1 MSGPLPAKSEL
12 TAVSQP
18 FDRLARGNILQRKC
32 DCGQHTIAGGRCG
45 ECGKKDLLQR
55 ATQGLE
61 IQTRNFGGVP
71 PVVHEVLR
79 SPGQPIDAATRAF
92 FEPRFGHDF
101 SHVRV
106 HTDERAAQSAM
117 AVNAAAYTV
126 GNEIV
131 FGMDSFRPTSPQGR
145 ETIAHELVHVIQQ
158 SGSTLGSRGALQVD
172 PVHSSAEIEAETA
185 ASEILSAEVG
195 QTAHKPLIHAGGK
208 PLAVNRVPTFPSD
221 CNEYDRCKVIEPL
234 RAANQM
240 VDRVLGELPPLASGA
255 VSQGRIVDLLNVHF
269 HDPSNVAGR
278 AAIVLDNFRA
288 IKNELN
294 ASIRFICHP
303 PAAVCTDARGVEGA
317 FTGDQPGSDISLC
330 PAYHSSACPEQARML
345 IHETCHHIP
354 ATRLDRAYVH
364 EAGYMA
370 LPTERATEN
379 PDTYAQFSKMVF
391 MGTPS
396 CKDCSSEIQL
406 RPGHY

>member
-1 MSGPLPAKSEL
+1 MSSQTHEQLGTSQTLTPLPGA
-12 TAVSQP
+12 T
-18 FDRLARGNILQRKC
+18 LQRKC
-32 DCGQHTIAGGRCG
+32 DCGQHTFGGG
-45 ECGKKDLLQR
+45 ECTECRKKHLPLQR
-55 ATQGLE
+55 V
-61 IQTRNFGGVP
+61 TRNSETESRNSGGVP
-71 PVVHEVLR
+71 PVVHDVLK
-79 SPGQPIDAATRAF
+79 SPGQPFDATTRDF

-101 SHVRV
+101 SRVRV
-106 HTDERAAQSAM
+106 HTDAKAAESAQ
-117 AVNAAAYTV
+117 AVNALAYTV

-131 FGMDSFRPTSPQGR
+131 FGMDSFRPTSRTGQ
-145 ETIAHELVHVIQQ
+145 EIIAHELVHVIQQ
-158 SGSTLGSRGALQVD
+158 SGSTPGSPGDLQVD
-172 PVHSSAEIEAETA
+172 PVHSSAEIEADSA
-185 ASEILSAEVG
+185 ASEILSAGVG
-195 QTAHKPLIHAGGK
+195 QTVHKPLIQAGGK
-208 PLAVNRVPTFPSD
+208 PLAVNRVPIFPSD

-278 AAIVLDNFRA
+278 ATIVLDNFRS

-303 PAAVCTDARGVEGA
+303 PAADCTDARGPEGA
-317 FTGDQPGSDISLC
+317 FTGDQPGGDISLC

-364 EAGYMA
+364 EAGYMS